1 MGSFISIILSYH
13 ELKKHKEQKS
23 AFFVKDE
30 TIKENMPF
38 LSSKL
43 KKEKDL

>member
-1 MGSFISIILSYH
+1 MNY
-13 ELKKHKEQKS
+13 KEQKS

>member
-13 ELKKHKEQKS
+13 ELKKHKEQKNL
-23 AFFVKDE
+23 FFVKDE
-30 TIKENMPF
+30 TTKEKMPF

-43 KKEKDL
+43 KKEKHL